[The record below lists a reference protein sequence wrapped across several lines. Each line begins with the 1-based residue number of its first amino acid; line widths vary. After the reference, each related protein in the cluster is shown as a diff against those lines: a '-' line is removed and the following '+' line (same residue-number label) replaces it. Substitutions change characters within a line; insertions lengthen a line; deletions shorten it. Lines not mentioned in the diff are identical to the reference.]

1 MTRLSGTLVRSLR
14 PARSAGGSKRMN
26 TWQSIRNDVLERIR
40 SREWEPGELI
50 PTEEQ
55 LAQDM
60 GCARATVNRA
70 LRELAESGII
80 ERRRKVGTRVA
91 ATASRRTTLEMPV
104 IRKEIEAMGAAY
116 AYRLTSFDMVEPSA
130 AASRALQLD
139 GSQQLLLVKAQY
151 LADDQPHCC
160 EVIWLNTAVLPQISR
175 EDLDETPPHE
185 WLASNMPLTHGR
197 FAILADAASGD
208 CAVNLRITEGTPV
221 LTIERTNWS
230 DTAAVSFS
238 RQFYP
243 PHHRLIS
250 EE

>member
-1 MTRLSGTLVRSLR
+1 MTRLSGTFVRSLR
-14 PARSAGGSKRMN
+14 PSRSAGGSKRMN
-26 TWQSIRNDVLERIR
+26 TWQSIRSDVLERIR

-55 LAQDM
+55 LAKEM

-91 ATASRRTTLEMPV
+91 STASRRTTLEMPV
-104 IRKEIEAMGAAY
+104 IRTEVEAMGATY
-116 AYRLTSFDMVEPSA
+116 GYRLTSFGMAEPTA
-130 AASRALQLD
+130 AAARAMQLD
-139 GSQQLLLVKAQY
+139 GNQPLLLIKAQY

-160 EVIWLNTAVLPQISR
+160 EAIWLNTAVLPDITR
-175 EDLDETPPHE
+175 ADVEEMPPHE

-197 FAILADAASGD
+197 FAILADGASGD
-208 CAVNLRITEGTPV
+208 CAVNLQVAEGTPV

>member
-1 MTRLSGTLVRSLR
+1 
-14 PARSAGGSKRMN
+14 MN

-40 SREWEPGELI
+40 LREWEPGELI

-55 LAQDM
+55 LALEM

-91 ATASRRTTLEMPV
+91 ATASRRTTLEMSV
-104 IRKEIEAMGAAY
+104 IRTEVEAMGATY
-116 AYRLTSFDMVEPSA
+116 GYRLTGFDMVEPTA
-130 AASRALQLD
+130 AAARAMQLD
-139 GSQQLLLVKAQY
+139 GNRPLLLIKAQY
-151 LADDQPHCC
+151 LADDLPHCC
-160 EVIWLNTAVLPQISR
+160 EAVWLNTDVLPAITR
-175 EDLDETPPHE
+175 ADVEETPAHE

-197 FAILADAASGD
+197 FAILADGASGD
-208 CAVNLRITEGTPV
+208 CANNLHITEGTPV

-243 PHHRLIS
+243 PQHRLIS

>member
-1 MTRLSGTLVRSLR
+1 
-14 PARSAGGSKRMN
+14 MN
-26 TWQSIRNDVLERIR
+26 TWQAIRNDVLERIR

-55 LAQDM
+55 FAHQL

-91 ATASRRTTLEMPV
+91 ATASRRTTLEIPV
-104 IRKEIEAMGAAY
+104 IRNEIEAMGSTY
-116 AYRLTSFDMVEPSA
+116 GYRLIGYEMATPSA
-130 AASRALQLD
+130 AATRAMQLAT
-139 GSQQLLLVKAQY
+139 QQPLLLVKAQY
-151 LADDQPHCC
+151 LADGQPHSC
-160 EVIWLNTAVLPQISR
+160 EAIWLNTAVLPAITR
-175 EDLDETPPHE
+175 DDVEDTPAHE

-197 FAILADAASGD
+197 FVILADGASGD
-208 CAVNLRITEGTPV
+208 CAINLQIPVGTPV

-230 DTAAVSFS
+230 DTTAVSFS

-243 PHHRLIS
+243 PQHRLIS

>member
-1 MTRLSGTLVRSLR
+1 MTRISGTFVRSLR
-14 PARSAGGSKRMN
+14 PARSSGGSKRMN

-55 LAQDM
+55 LAQEM

-104 IRKEIEAMGAAY
+104 IRTEVEAMGAAY
-116 AYRLTSFDMVEPSA
+116 AYLLTSFGMAEPSPEA
-130 AASRALQLD
+130 ARALQLD
-139 GSQQLLLVKAQY
+139 SNQPLLLVKAQY

-160 EVIWLNTAVLPQISR
+160 EAIWLNTAVLPQISR
-175 EDLDETPPHE
+175 DDVTETPAHE

-197 FAILADAASGD
+197 FAILADGATGD
-208 CAVNLRITEGTPV
+208 CAVNLRIPEGTPV

-230 DTAAVSFS
+230 NTAAVSFS

-243 PHHRLIS
+243 PQHRLVS